1 MDVAIQFR
9 KKAKFIYPSVL
20 ILFLIIVFVVFF
32 FAVKFLYRN
41 INKIFILDQKAVDAQ
56 LIKIDFDNFN
66 YVMKKL
72 ELGVKSEEG
81 IAPESR

>member
-9 KKAKFIYPSVL
+9 KKAKFIYPSTL

-32 FAVKFLYRN
+32 FAVKFLYKN
-41 INKIFILDQKAVDAQ
+41 VNKIFILDQKSVDAQ

-72 ELGVKSEEG
+72 ERG
-81 IAPESR
+81 PESQKIKLPE